1 VHIGCSHFNNFAA
14 DNGVTAEHLAKT
26 IGNRPC
32 NLPTQRKFFVISQS
46 GRTRLE

>member
-1 VHIGCSHFNNFAA
+1 MHIGYSHFNNFAA

-32 NLPTQRKFFVISQS
+32 NLSDAAKIFCYKSKRSHQA
-46 GRTRLE
+46 